1 MVTGS
6 RRSGGAQDVPIAVTP
21 VTTVQIEAE
30 PWNPDRPY
38 LKALAAAAPDQF
50 ETVFRAQEAEYGAL
64 PAFYLDVAEYLFR
77 KDRKAEAI
85 QMALSALEM
94 PQANTATMTIVAD
107 RMMRY
112 GAVDRAL
119 WIHERIVWMEP
130 DRPQPLRALAL
141 ALASSAEQPGLSP
154 PVRDQ
159 RRRRA
164 VDLLNDVISKPWQS
178 KYDGVEVIS
187 LMEIN
192 RLIPL
197 LSKADGARLPL
208 DPRLV
213 ALLDVDIRVVLEWN
227 TDESDMDLWVVEP
240 SGETA
245 IYSNPKTAIGGRLS
259 NDMTNG
265 FGPEEYL
272 LRRAPKGEYQIK
284 VNVYRTDTLDPNG
297 ATTVRATLFRNWG
310 RPDQSVEVIEIDL
323 EGKGQGARPVGRF
336 KVGPGRP

>member
-1 MVTGS
+1 MVTGA
-6 RRSGGAQDVPIAVTP
+6 RRGSLQDSP
-21 VTTVQIEAE
+21 VSEPQATVQVEVE

-38 LKALAAAAPDQF
+38 LKALAAATPDQF
-50 ETVFRAQEAEYGAL
+50 ESVFKVQEAEHGAL

-77 KDRKAEAI
+77 HDRKAEAI
-85 QMALSALEM
+85 QMALSALDM

-119 WIHERIVWMEP
+119 WIYERIAWSEP
-130 DRPQPLRALAL
+130 DRPQPRRALAL
-141 ALASSAEQPGLSP
+141 ALAASAEQPGLSP
-154 PVRDQ
+154 PIRDQ
-159 RRRRA
+159 RRSRA
-164 VDLLNDVISKPWQS
+164 VDLLNDVISTPWQS
-178 KYDGVEVIS
+178 KYDGIEMVS

-197 LSKADGARLPL
+197 LSKADSARLPL

-240 SGETA
+240 TGETA

-272 LRRAPKGEYQIK
+272 LHRAPKGDYQIK

-323 EGKGQGARPVGRF
+323 EGKGDGARPVGRF
-336 KVGPGRP
+336 KVGPRRP